1 MTIKPKTIYL
11 SGAISGNP
19 DYRKEFAFA
28 EKELVKRG
36 FAVVNPALRDGCDTW
51 EEYMRADI
59 ADLVTKCDA
68 VAIVNNIL
76 NSRGALLE
84 YEIAFE
90 LRMEIRPIG
99 EWLLSYS
106 PEKQEGCN
114 DPITD

>member
-19 DYRKEFAFA
+19 DYRKEFAYA
-28 EKELVKRG
+28 EKELIKRG
-36 FAVVNPALRDGCDTW
+36 FAVVNPARRDGCDTW

-76 NSRGALLE
+76 NSRGALLT
-84 YEIAFE
+84 EIAFE
-90 LRMEIRPIG
+90 LGMEIRPLN

-106 PEKQEGCN
+106 PRKTGRLQ
-114 DPITD
+114 

>member
-1 MTIKPKTIYL
+1 MTIIPKTIYL

-19 DYRKEFAFA
+19 DYRKEFGIA

-68 VAIVNNIL
+68 VAIVNDIT

-84 YEIAFE
+84 FGIAFE
-90 LRMEIRPIG
+90 LGMEIRPIG

-106 PEKQEGCN
+106 PRKTGRLQ
-114 DPITD
+114 

>member
-28 EKELVKRG
+28 EKELIKRG
-36 FAVVNPALRDGCDTW
+36 FTVVNPALRDGCDTW

-68 VAIVNNIL
+68 VAIVNDIT

-84 YEIAFE
+84 ITISRE
-90 LRMEIRPIG
+90 LRLAVAPLET
-99 EWLLSYS
+99 WLTAD
-106 PEKQEGCN
+106 EVEEQ
-114 DPITD
+114 

>member
-19 DYRKEFAFA
+19 DYRKEFGIA

-36 FAVVNPALRDGCDTW
+36 FAVVNPAHRDGCDTW

-68 VAIVNNIL
+68 VAIVNDIT

-84 YEIAFE
+84 ITIARE
-90 LRMEIRPIG
+90 LRLAVAPLET
-99 EWLLSYS
+99 WLTADDV
-106 PEKQEGCN
+106 EEQ
-114 DPITD
+114 

>member
-1 MTIKPKTIYL
+1 MTIIPKTIYL

-19 DYRKEFAFA
+19 DYRKQFEFA
-28 EKELVKRG
+28 EKELRKRG
-36 FAVVNPALRDGCDTW
+36 FSVVNPALRDGCDTW

-59 ADLVTKCDA
+59 AELVTKCDA
-68 VAIVNNIL
+68 VAIVNDIT

-84 YEIAFE
+84 FGIAFE

-106 PEKQEGCN
+106 PRKTGRLQ
-114 DPITD
+114 

>member
-19 DYRKEFAFA
+19 DYRKEFAYA

-36 FAVVNPALRDGCDTW
+36 FSVVNPARRDGCDTW
-51 EEYMRADI
+51 EEYMRLDI

-68 VAIVNNIL
+68 VAIVNDVT

-84 YEIAFE
+84 ITIARE
-90 LRMEIRPIG
+90 LRLAVAPLET
-99 EWLLSYS
+99 WLNADDV
-106 PEKQEGCN
+106 EEQ
-114 DPITD
+114 

>member
-1 MTIKPKTIYL
+1 MTIIPKTIYL

-68 VAIVNNIL
+68 VAIVNDIT

-84 YEIAFE
+84 ITIARE
-90 LRMEIRPIG
+90 LRLAVAPLET
-99 EWLLSYS
+99 WLTADDV
-106 PEKQEGCN
+106 EEQ
-114 DPITD
+114 

>member
-19 DYRKEFAFA
+19 DYRQEFAYA

-36 FAVVNPALRDGCDTW
+36 FSVVNPALRDGCDTW

-68 VAIVNNIL
+68 VAIVNNIT

-84 YEIAFE
+84 FGIAYE
-90 LRMEIRPIG
+90 LGMEIRPIG

-106 PEKQEGCN
+106 PPPRKTGRLQ
-114 DPITD
+114 

>member
-28 EKELVKRG
+28 EKELIKRG

-51 EEYMRADI
+51 EEYMRLDI
-59 ADLVTKCDA
+59 ADLVTKCNA
-68 VAIVNNIL
+68 VAIVNDIT

-84 YEIAFE
+84 FGIAFE
-90 LRMEIRPIG
+90 LGMEIRPLN

-106 PEKQEGCN
+106 PRKTGRLQ
-114 DPITD
+114 